1 MSKYELVFI
10 LKPDLGDEATAA
22 LVTKYKDLIGANGT
36 VDNVDEWGKRRLAY
50 LINDQAE
57 GYYVQINFTSA
68 PDFPAELD
76 RQLKINDAVLRCL
89 IVATGK

>member
-68 PDFPAELD
+68 P
-76 RQLKINDAVLRCL
+76 KISPRSLTAS
-89 IVATGK
+89 

>member
-10 LKPDLGDEATAA
+10 LKTALGDEATAA